1 MEVTNGGPRAL
12 SDFAYYNDTMTV
24 EACVNACSAYTYA
37 GIEYGRECVYLLSF
51 VLILKL
57 INL

>member
-24 EACVNACSAYTYA
+24 EACVSACSAYTYA
-37 GIEYGRECVYLLSF
+37 GIEYGHECVYLLS
-51 VLILKL
+51 LS
-57 INL
+57 

>member
-1 MEVTNGGPRAL
+1 MEVTNGGPHAL